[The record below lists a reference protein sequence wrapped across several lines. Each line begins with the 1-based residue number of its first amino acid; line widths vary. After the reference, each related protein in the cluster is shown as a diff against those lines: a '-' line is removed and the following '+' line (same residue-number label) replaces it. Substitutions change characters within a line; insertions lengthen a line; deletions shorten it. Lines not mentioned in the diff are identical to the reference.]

1 MMRQIPV
8 LIRDRG
14 GASAIEFS
22 IAAPILVMLIWGIFQ
37 FGLVFQAAAG
47 MDNALARGARLATIW
62 PTPSDTTIQAEIT
75 SGKFGVSNGTW
86 STPTIVTDNTAKTKT
101 ITVTYSQPLNF
112 LFFNGPTV
120 TFTRSKVV
128 HLST

>member
-1 MMRQIPV
+1 MRRFST
-8 LIRDRG
+8 LIRDSS

-37 FGLVFQAAAG
+37 FGLVFEAAAG
-47 MDNALARGARLATIW
+47 MDNALARGARLATIY
-62 PTPSDTTIQAEIT
+62 PTPSDTTIQTEIT

-86 STPTIVTDNTAKTKT
+86 STPTITTDNTAKTKT